1 MAIKLK
7 DLQPKKLNA
16 IEREIDYKGL
26 VKLTMRVGQDKAF
39 GAAMTKIHE
48 QGGNKKVTKNALAK
62 DNFDENELS
71 TGEAMLYLVGEYLIT
86 EWDVEKEDGEIAPI
100 NGDNFTTLCASI
112 GDDKENLD
120 FANHVFEQF
129 QEMSKEFSEQAANT
143 KKKQSP
149 YSTGTRKAVK

>member
-1 MAIKLK
+1 MAIQLK
-7 DLQPKKLNA
+7 DLKPKTLAA

-26 VKLTMRVGQDKAF
+26 VKLTLRVGQDKAF
-39 GAAMTKIHE
+39 AAAMTKVQE

-86 EWDVEKEDGEIAPI
+86 EWDAETPDGEIAPI
-100 NGDNFTTLCASI
+100 NGDNFTALCASV

-120 FANHVFEQF
+120 FATHVFEQF
-129 QEMSKEFSEQAANT
+129 QEMSREFAAQSDDA
-143 KKKQSP
+143 KKKPSK
-149 YSTGTRKAVK
+149 SGTGSKKVAT